1 MTYAYHWRKA
11 MAISVC
17 LHIFLVIGAG
27 HLMASLPP
35 TLPTQE
41 EVLLEIDL
49 VNNPVQGFDNSS
61 SFKESISLP
70 DMPKSPTENSPVM
83 PVQTQSPVSE
93 VEVDPVVTIS
103 ELSMTATGT
112 LDVSSTSNQSA
123 TSDRQKTSSNAG
135 STSVA
140 GGGSQSG
147 IAAPS
152 ILVKVDPVYPA
163 AARQAG
169 LQGTVLLKIEILA
182 NGRPGEIS
190 VARSTGYV
198 ALDEAAIAAVGKWRF
213 VPAKDLSSGRTV
225 GCITTLPVS
234 FRLHG

>member
-27 HLMASLPP
+27 HLMAGLPP

-49 VNNPVQGFDNSS
+49 VNNPVQGSDSS
-61 SFKESISLP
+61 PSFKESTSLP
-70 DMPKSPTENSPVM
+70 DMPKSPTEKSPVM
-83 PVQTQSPVSE
+83 PVQTQSRVS
-93 VEVDPVVTIS
+93 EVDPVVTIS

-123 TSDRQKTSSNAG
+123 SSDRQKTSSNAG

-140 GGGSQSG
+140 GGGSKSG
-147 IAAPS
+147 ISAPGL
-152 ILVKVDPVYPA
+152 LVS
-163 AARQAG
+163 ARARRAH
-169 LQGTVLLKIEILA
+169 LRR
-182 NGRPGEIS
+182 GR
-190 VARSTGYV
+190 
-198 ALDEAAIAAVGKWRF
+198 
-213 VPAKDLSSGRTV
+213 
-225 GCITTLPVS
+225 
-234 FRLHG
+234 